1 MIFDVA
7 AHAKNFDRPDEVREF
22 PGVVQNTVSL
32 GDLLVARSTAVPGWR
47 WRKDMQPIV
56 GGEWCQAR
64 HVGTIVSGHF
74 MFELSDGQQIPLGP
88 GDVYDIPPDHDGWTV
103 GDEPCTVVE
112 WAGIRAFSGF
122 RAGTVGRHLVTLLLT
137 DLVDSTSIASR
148 LGDIAWHDALSTHYE
163 MARTQLERFDG
174 REISTTGDGMLVT
187 FDGPVQ
193 ALHCAAATAERAR
206 RDQLQIRAGV
216 HVGEVEVVGRD
227 IRGIAVHEAARI
239 VGEAGPNEILLSE
252 TTYALSRAAELDF
265 EDRGLHALRGIGETH
280 LYAYCVTPA

>member
-47 WRKDMQPIV
+47 WRNDMQPIV

-137 DLVDSTSIASR
+137 DLVDSTSIA
-148 LGDIAWHDALSTHYE
+148 
-163 MARTQLERFDG
+163 
-174 REISTTGDGMLVT
+174 
-187 FDGPVQ
+187 
-193 ALHCAAATAERAR
+193 ERAH

-239 VGEAGPNEILLSE
+239 MGEAGPNEILLSE